1 MSSPY
6 WHFIY
11 PESAPYRFRH
21 AYPHCVAYLYTHF
34 TVFLLWSLPFLSN
47 LLYNISIIHLK
58 YIPTNVMYVPLNSWN
73 AKIWQDL
80 QRLNC
85 SRRPRMNHSCC
96 HLPDVMARNYFA
108 KHLEYYSMDKNS
120 FVKYIQMYIS
130 NVRVPPTVNTRFII
144 RCEKKISKNN
154 LHKFCFLNYQYFVT

>member
-1 MSSPY
+1 MKIIIWDFFFTPY
-6 WHFIY
+6 NKSCINSWC
-11 PESAPYRFRH
+11 
-21 AYPHCVAYLYTHF
+21 YPHVRNVHLDILNKTIFIHRIIF
-34 TVFLLWSLPFLSN
+34 QMLEIFLPFLSN

-108 KHLEYYSMDKNS
+108 KRIARSS
-120 FVKYIQMYIS
+120 QRS
-130 NVRVPPTVNTRFII
+130 
-144 RCEKKISKNN
+144 
-154 LHKFCFLNYQYFVT
+154 Q